1 MGRLTYCV
9 YLIHYEYITLYY
21 GHMRWPI
28 YYTDY
33 DEVHAYLGLLFAV
46 TLLSFFVSVTVEAPF
61 LNLEKLIFAPLNQR
75 RAPASERKPLAAD
88 DSKSSSEATNIKI
101 DDASADNPA
110 FVRTEL

>member
-1 MGRLTYCV
+1 
-9 YLIHYEYITLYY
+9 
-21 GHMRWPI
+21 MRKPI
-28 YYTDY
+28 YYTDF
-33 DEVHAYLGLLFAV
+33 DQVHAYLGILFAV

-75 RAPASERKPLAAD
+75 RAPAPEKKPLASN

-110 FVRTEL
+110 FVKTEL